1 MPNLSRRHGLALLAA
16 ALLGNAAQAETVI
29 GSGRMVNENRAVAA
43 FEAVTL
49 EGSFTVKVSQGSREA
64 LELRADDNLLPLIE
78 TEVESRSGRPTLV
91 LRWKRST
98 SVRNSGDIVI
108 SVEARTLRAL
118 SAAGSGMIE
127 AEAIEGD
134 RLALAVAG
142 SGDLRVGRVVLNEL
156 QASVAGSGDIR
167 AGGSA
172 AAVKLSIAGSGDVDL
187 AGVEA
192 EQVKVSIAGSGDA
205 SVTAHQSLSVSIAGS
220 GDVRYGGRVQT
231 VKRSIVGSGDV
242 QRR

>member
-1 MPNLSRRHGLALLAA
+1 MPKLTRRHCLALLAA
-16 ALLGNAAQAETVI
+16 ALPGAAVRAETVI
-29 GSGRMVNENRAVAA
+29 GSGRMVSENRAVGV
-43 FEAVTL
+43 FEAVAL
-49 EGSFTVKVSQGSREA
+49 EGAFSVKVRQGSREA
-64 LELRADDNLLPLIE
+64 VQVRADDNLLSLIE
-78 TEVESRSGRPTLV
+78 SEVENRSGRPTLV

-98 SVRNSGDIVI
+98 SVRDSGNIVI
-108 SVEARTLRAL
+108 SVEARTLHAL
-118 SAAGSGMIE
+118 SAAGSGTID
-127 AEAIEGD
+127 AEAIEGH
-134 RLALAVAG
+134 RLALSVAG
-142 SGDLRVGRVVLNEL
+142 SGDLRVGRVSVGEL

-172 AAVKLSIAGSGDVDL
+172 AAVRLSIAGSGDVDL

-220 GDVRYGGRVQT
+220 GDLRYGGRVQT
-231 VKRSIVGSGDV
+231 VKRSIVDSDEV